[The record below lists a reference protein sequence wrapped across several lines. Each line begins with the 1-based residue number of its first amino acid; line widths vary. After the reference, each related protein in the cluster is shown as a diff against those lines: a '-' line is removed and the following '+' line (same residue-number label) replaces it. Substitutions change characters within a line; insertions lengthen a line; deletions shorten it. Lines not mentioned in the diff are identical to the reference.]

1 VLAAMETIPVWLPLL
16 FFLVAFLYSIVG
28 FGGGSSYLAI
38 LVLAGLTYQ
47 TIPPIALLC
56 NLIVVT
62 GGFIHF
68 YRAGH
73 FNLNRVL
80 PFVITSIPM
89 AYWGGRMLINEK
101 VFSLLLGFSLLAV
114 AVRLFLPD
122 ISNDEARQ
130 MSGKQ
135 EWLVGLPVGALLGFL
150 AGVLGIGGGIFLSPL
165 LLLMRWVN
173 VKQAAAAASFFI
185 LVNSIAGL
193 AGQATKGPVRVL
205 SFIQD
210 VDGACTGCLG
220 ALCVMQTDWKFTM
233 KSQIPNYKSQ
243 TNSKSQT
250 QNKKFRIWCLN
261 FGACLL
267 FGAWKL

>member
-1 VLAAMETIPVWLPLL
+1 MFEFPLWLPLL

-122 ISNDEARQ
+122 IYNDEARQ
-130 MSGKQ
+130 MSNKQ

-193 AGQATKGPVRVL
+193 AGQATKGVFHLEMIIPLGLAVLIGGQIGSRLGSFHLSKKGLARILAVLVLYVSVRL
-205 SFIQD
+205 I
-210 VDGACTGCLG
+210 GNG
-220 ALCVMQTDWKFTM
+220 
-233 KSQIPNYKSQ
+233 I
-243 TNSKSQT
+243 
-250 QNKKFRIWCLN
+250 
-261 FGACLL
+261 
-267 FGAWKL
+267 